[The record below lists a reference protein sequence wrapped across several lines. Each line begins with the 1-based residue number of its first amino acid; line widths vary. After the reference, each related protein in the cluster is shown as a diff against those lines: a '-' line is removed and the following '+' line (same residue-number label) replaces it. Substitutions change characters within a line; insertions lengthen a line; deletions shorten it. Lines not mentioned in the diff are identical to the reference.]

1 MDEAV
6 LVLLIPLVVATLI
19 FGIPIVAILTHHHR
33 KVLEMKL
40 RLKQE
45 MDQSVRMELQS
56 IRNQI
61 QQLRDTTTQYDM
73 SFDTALQRLESRVS
87 HLETRSNTY
96 AEPPI
101 QPTTHV
107 GEKSA

>member
-1 MDEAV
+1 MDEGI
-6 LVLLIPLVVATLI
+6 LVLLIPLVVVTLI

-45 MDQSVRMELQS
+45 MDQSIRMELQS

-87 HLETRSNTY
+87 HLETNSKSY

-101 QPTTHV
+101 QQTMQV
-107 GEKSA
+107 GQQSE